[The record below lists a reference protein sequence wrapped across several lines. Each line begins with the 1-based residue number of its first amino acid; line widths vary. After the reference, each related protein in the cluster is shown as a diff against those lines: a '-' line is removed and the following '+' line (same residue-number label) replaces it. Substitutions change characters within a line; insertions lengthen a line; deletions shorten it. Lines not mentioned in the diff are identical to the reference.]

1 MSDKAAL
8 LLESI
13 VGRKQSGSY
22 QEAAQQAAVL
32 LTAPFADSKAG
43 FTDEVRTIAWVL

>member
-32 LTAPFADSKAG
+32 LTAPLQTQKQGSQTK
-43 FTDEVRTIAWVL
+43 